1 MYKTH
6 LEDEGGINGKIRM
19 AIDTLVYIR
28 QLTKPTVKHK
38 GLWSALRNGLMGQES
53 EKKVGL
59 CLSATESLG
68 YTPETQHC
76 TSTILQ

>member
-6 LEDEGGINGKIRM
+6 LEDEGGINGKLRR
-19 AIDTLVYIR
+19 ALDTLVYIR
-28 QLTKPTVKHK
+28 QLTTPTVKHK
-38 GLWSALRNGLMGQES
+38 GLWSALRNGLMGKES

-68 YTPETQHC
+68 YTVGNNT
-76 TSTILQ
+76 TL

>member
-38 GLWSALRNGLMGQES
+38 GLWSALRNGLMGKES
-53 EKKVGL
+53 EKKGGSVFI
-59 CLSATESLG
+59 CN
-68 YTPETQHC
+68 
-76 TSTILQ
+76 